1 MNQFT
6 IKDIENLC
14 GIKAHTLRTWEQR
27 FELFVAK
34 RKESNQRVYDDEDL
48 KQLLRISFLYH
59 SGYKISGIARLSHE
73 EIQRTVEASCL
84 KEDNPEIFIHQLI
97 AASIDLDEE
106 RFEKLI
112 NCLVLRIGIEK
123 CISNVFY
130 PFLQRIGLLWMNG
143 HVIPAQ
149 EHFSSHIIRKKIICA
164 IDGLESKR
172 QSSQTILLF
181 APAGEF
187 HEIPLLAANYF
198 FKKNKISTVYF
209 GVNVSLEVIEYY
221 MLHHKVTHVYS
232 HVITYLN
239 NPGLENVTCGL
250 CKKFPGKTIIL
261 SGPACKCFENKPP
274 NLQLLHSLEELVG
287 YAESVNGP

>member
-27 FELFVAK
+27 YELFVAK

-84 KEDNPEIFIHQLI
+84 KEDNHEIFIHQLI

-130 PFLQRIGLLWMNG
+130 PFLQRIGLLWMTG

-164 IDGLESKR
+164 IDGLDSR
-172 QSSQTILLF
+172 GQSSPTILLF

-187 HEIPLLAANYF
+187 HEIPL
-198 FKKNKISTVYF
+198 
-209 GVNVSLEVIEYY
+209 
-221 MLHHKVTHVYS
+221 
-232 HVITYLN
+232 
-239 NPGLENVTCGL
+239 
-250 CKKFPGKTIIL
+250 
-261 SGPACKCFENKPP
+261 
-274 NLQLLHSLEELVG
+274 
-287 YAESVNGP
+287 